1 MNALNKLDNLLK
13 SGVPFSCGTHCDNC
27 AQRDECQKNGECG
40 VAVSDLKH
48 ASNVLNGFHLVSS
61 FQCKRDEKSDQR
73 SNAATHPAGGL
84 CSHNRLRAQRP
95 PLAVPPVMPA
105 GFIENL
111 KQKSPEDLPETLV
124 NACIENSGL
133 YAWGEKQTEIQL
145 FGIKSVAGSEYHA
158 CAQWVWFAEYAS
170 EAA

>member
-1 MNALNKLDNLLK
+1 MNALNKIDDLLK
-13 SGVPFSCGTHCDNC
+13 SGVPFSGSTHGNNC
-27 AQRDECQKNGECG
+27 ALRDE
-40 VAVSDLKH
+40 
-48 ASNVLNGFHLVSS
+48 
-61 FQCKRDEKSDQR
+61 R
-73 SNAATHPAGGL
+73 L
-84 CSHNRLRAQRP
+84 CSQSHLQAQRP

-111 KQKSPEDLPETLV
+111 KQKSPEDLPEALV
-124 NACIENSGL
+124 NACMENSGV